1 MSHSALFLEI
11 IKQRI
16 NHQICPVRKFDM
28 LIIYRNEYLYGGL
41 HDVIILFFYMFLV
54 YTKQQR
60 LFGDDIEKQ
69 AN

>member
-1 MSHSALFLEI
+1 
-11 IKQRI
+11 
-16 NHQICPVRKFDM
+16 M

-54 YTKQQR
+54 YTKLQK